1 MRAARHTTCSRMSQL
16 PARAES
22 SWGADGPA
30 DPARRCANHVRVWES
45 VHHAYSPKG
54 PHAAYAPMQHTRAPG
69 SVGSIGGHLPKPMY
83 SRKCI
88 ADGAAM
94 RENTWQT
101 TACNC
106 SDAPNG
112 CGRWRARAGLLH
124 TPAGIAAAAL
134 IRLRACWMPRSQLAA
149 ASAQPAAVTTRRV
162 RVTRFSNVHAY
173 PESGYV

>member
-30 DPARRCANHVRVWES
+30 DPARGCANHVRVWES

-54 PHAAYAPMQHTRAPG
+54 PHAAYASMQHTRAPG
-69 SVGSIGGHLPKPMY
+69 SVGSTSGHLPKPMY
-83 SRKCI
+83 PRECI

-101 TACNC
+101 TAYNC

-112 CGRWRARAGLLH
+112 CGRWRARAPGYCIRPLVLRQH
-124 TPAGIAAAAL
+124 LSNSCVHAGRRAASWQLPA
-134 IRLRACWMPRSQLAA
+134 RSQQL
-149 ASAQPAAVTTRRV
+149 TTRRV
-162 RVTRFSNVHAY
+162 RVTRFSIVHAY